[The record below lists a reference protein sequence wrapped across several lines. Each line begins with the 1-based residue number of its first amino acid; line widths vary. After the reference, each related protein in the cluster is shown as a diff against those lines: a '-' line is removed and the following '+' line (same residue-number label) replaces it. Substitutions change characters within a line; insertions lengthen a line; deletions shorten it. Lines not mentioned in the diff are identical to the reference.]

1 MYQFAKT
8 QLYKTRFDITN
19 VTNVHLI
26 IFNHKFRN
34 FNVIYFFFN
43 LENQTLRSLKN
54 RHRVVWTDRGK
65 TILEV

>member
-8 QLYKTRFDITN
+8 QLYKTRFDI
-19 VTNVHLI
+19 TNVHLI

-43 LENQTLRSLKN
+43 LENQTLRSLKI
-54 RHRVVWTDRGK
+54 RHRVV
-65 TILEV
+65 